1 MSEHL
6 QWDFPT
12 PFIMNKTVEQ
22 RHIDVMGHTNN
33 VVYLRWCEEVA
44 WAHSNMLGL
53 DWPTYQRLNRALVA
67 RKHEIEYLAAT
78 FEGDELIRGTWI
90 VENDGKLSLHRAYQF
105 IRASDGKT
113 VLRGRTHWVC
123 VDIQSG
129 AAKRMPIEFAKGYPP
144 VV

>member
-1 MSEHL
+1 MSDHL
-6 QWDFPT
+6 QWDFPA
-12 PFIMNKTVEQ
+12 PYIMNKTVEQ
-22 RHIDVMGHTNN
+22 SHIDVMGHTNN
-33 VVYLRWCEEVA
+33 VVYLSWCEEVA
-44 WAHSNMLGL
+44 WAHSNVLEL

-78 FEGDELIRGTWI
+78 FVGDELIRGTWI
-90 VENDGKLSLHRAYQF
+90 IGNDGKLSVHRAYQF

-123 VDIQSG
+123 VDIQTG
-129 AAKRMPIEFAKGYPP
+129 AAKRMPIEFAEGYRP